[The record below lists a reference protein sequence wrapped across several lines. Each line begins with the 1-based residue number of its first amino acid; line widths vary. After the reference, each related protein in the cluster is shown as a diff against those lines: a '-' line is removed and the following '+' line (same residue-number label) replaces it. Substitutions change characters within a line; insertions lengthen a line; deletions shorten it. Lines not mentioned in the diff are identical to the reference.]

1 VAGEQSVSAA
11 ASTHQPFLGMKEAA
25 MKLTLVN
32 SGPKPESVKSVPLAA
47 MVATLAVVPG
57 R

>member
-32 SGPKPESVKSVPLAA
+32 SGLKLESVKSVPLAA
-47 MVATLAVVPG
+47 MVAPVASD
-57 R
+57 